1 MKRVLPLL
9 LLSSV
14 FALFSC
20 SGQGTSESS
29 SELVLPSS
37 SESMKTT
44 RIDTIDVTNEEHVR
58 PLGRCLAET
67 GGLYF
72 AYSEAGFA
80 LEVENEEETFS
91 LSIAFESQIASPYK
105 NQFVN
110 VYLDGAFVEK
120 KELGKGTQNV
130 VIPLSASLGRHQ
142 IEVKKANEGQFS
154 SLLLESIAVTG
165 GAAHLIETPRK
176 KKIEFFG
183 DSITCGYG
191 VLAES
196 NRETFSMAT
205 EDSRFTYAAIA
216 ADEIGYEAS
225 LVSYSG
231 IAIAISPFVSNGY
244 SMMDVYD
251 TVDGAKKYDLAAHP
265 SDAFVI
271 NLGTNDNTKY
281 NTLLSAEEKESAK
294 ALFVE
299 HYIALIRA
307 MLATNPKAPVVI
319 CYNMMTSL
327 NKDLVY
333 GIDAVWRDINGDY
346 PGQITALAFDGDNLG
361 ADGHPGKVAHEE
373 NGQRLAE
380 HLKTIL

>member
-1 MKRVLPLL
+1 MKRVPSLL
-9 LLSSV
+9 LLSV
-14 FALFSC
+14 LFGLTAC
-20 SGQGTSESS
+20 SNPEPSASS
-29 SELVLPSS
+29 SEPVSPSS

-44 RIDTIDVTNEEHVR
+44 KIDVIDVTNEEHVR
-58 PLGRCLAET
+58 PLGRCLAEPN
-67 GGLYF
+67 GLYF

-80 LEVENEEETFS
+80 LEVENGNEEFALT
-91 LSIAFESQIASPYK
+91 LSFTSQIASPYE
-105 NQFVN
+105 NQFIN
-110 VYLDGAFVEK
+110 VYLDDAFVEK
-120 KELGKGTQNV
+120 KELGKGAQN
-130 VIPLSASLGRHQ
+130 IEIALSAPQGRHR

-154 SLLLESIAVTG
+154 SLLLKSITVRDAE
-165 GAAHLIETPRK
+165 AHLIESPRK
-176 KKIEFFG
+176 KRIEFFG

-205 EDSRFTYAAIA
+205 EDSRYTYAAIA

-231 IAIAISPFVSNGY
+231 IAIAVSPFVSNGF

-251 TVDGAKKYDLAAHP
+251 TVDGTKKYDIAAHP
-265 SDAFVI
+265 SDLFVI

-281 NTLLSAEEKESAK
+281 NTLMTTEEKENAK

-327 NKDLVY
+327 NRDLVY
-333 GIDAVWRDINGDY
+333 GIDAVWRDINADY
-346 PGQITALAFDGDNLG
+346 PGQISALAFDGDNLG
-361 ADGHPGKVAHEE
+361 ADGHPGKVAHQE
-373 NGQRLAE
+373 NGERLAE

>member
-1 MKRVLPLL
+1 
-9 LLSSV
+9 
-14 FALFSC
+14 
-20 SGQGTSESS
+20 
-29 SELVLPSS
+29 
-37 SESMKTT
+37 MKTT

-91 LSIAFESQIASPYK
+91 LSLAFESQIASPYK
-105 NQFVN
+105 NQFIN
-110 VYLDGAFVEK
+110 VYLDGAFIEK
-120 KELGKGTQNV
+120 KELGKGPQNV
-130 VIPLSASLGRHQ
+130 AISLSAPQGRHE

-154 SLLLESIAVTG
+154 SLLLESVSVTN
-165 GAAHLIETPRK
+165 ASAHLIETPRK

-244 SMMDVYD
+244 RMMDVYD

-265 SDAFVI
+265 SDAFV
-271 NLGTNDNTKY
+271 
-281 NTLLSAEEKESAK
+281 
-294 ALFVE
+294 
-299 HYIALIRA
+299 
-307 MLATNPKAPVVI
+307 
-319 CYNMMTSL
+319 TS
-327 NKDLVY
+327 
-333 GIDAVWRDINGDY
+333 I
-346 PGQITALAFDGDNLG
+346 
-361 ADGHPGKVAHEE
+361 
-373 NGQRLAE
+373 
-380 HLKTIL
+380 

>member
-1 MKRVLPLL
+1 MKRVPSLL
-9 LLSSV
+9 LLSV
-14 FALFSC
+14 LFGLTAC
-20 SGQGTSESS
+20 SNPEPSASS
-29 SELVLPSS
+29 SEPVSPPS

-44 RIDTIDVTNEEHVR
+44 KIDVIDVTNEEHVR

-67 GGLYF
+67 NGLYF

-80 LEVENEEETFS
+80 LEVENGNEEFALV
-91 LSIAFESQIASPYK
+91 LSFASQIASPYE
-105 NQFVN
+105 NQFIN
-110 VYLDGAFVEK
+110 VYLDDVFVEK
-120 KELGKGTQNV
+120 KELGKGTQNIEV
-130 VIPLSASLGRHQ
+130 ALSAPQGRHL

-154 SLLLESIAVTG
+154 SLLLKSITVRDAE
-165 GAAHLIETPRK
+165 AHLIESPRK
-176 KKIEFFG
+176 KRIEFFG

-205 EDSRFTYAAIA
+205 EDSRYTYAAIA
-216 ADEIGYEAS
+216 ADGIGYEAS

-231 IAIAISPFVSNGY
+231 IAIAVSPFVSNGF

-251 TVDGAKKYDLAAHP
+251 TVDGTKKYDIAAHP
-265 SDAFVI
+265 SDLFVI

-281 NTLLSAEEKESAK
+281 NTLMTTEEKESAK

-299 HYIALIRA
+299 HYISLIRA

-327 NKDLVY
+327 NRDLVY
-333 GIDAVWRDINGDY
+333 GIDAVWRDINADY
-346 PGQITALAFDGDNLG
+346 PGQISALAFDGDNLG
-361 ADGHPGKVAHEE
+361 ADGHPGKVAHQE
-373 NGQRLAE
+373 NGERLAE